1 MTKQIH
7 HSWLRIGKL
16 TSEILNFLF
25 GIEKFC
31 YKKHYIDVI
40 RFFFIYNHYR
50 EKVFED
56 MNLQLR
62 TLDAAEVIASN
73 EENGIENGISEQCLH
88 NAIKILKQKRQNQL
102 NVSFGRTF

>member
-25 GIEKFC
+25 GIFC
-31 YKKHYIDVI
+31 YKKYYIDVI
-40 RFFFIYNHYR
+40 RFFFVYNHYR

-62 TLDAAEVIASN
+62 TLDAAEVITSN
-73 EENGIENGISEQCLH
+73 EENDIENGISEQCLH